1 MRQPRKLK
9 YYVYISDAKVDML
22 FAQIPAKLR
31 NRIAADLKVDLKIIS
46 ASITSR
52 ASEETRYSR
61 TALVDDFLRKH
72 TDLGTV
78 DDPKAYFA
86 GTMLMRWGPLYDG
99 RIVYFGGM
107 TDDTVI
113 GLAGSRRHIL
123 TSAGD
128 SHVNV
133 GGGSGA
139 PDLIAL
145 LRNADPN
152 IIGAVGLG
160 HLPSLGDQLG
170 RAEAAAIYT
179 ASTSMGGSVQQLDFV
194 AKRLATRGAA
204 PTSDSG
210 QDRQG
215 FGKTI
220 LLGTPVY
227 VAQAD

>member
-9 YYVYISDAKVDML
+9 YFVYISDAKVEML
-22 FAQIPAKLR
+22 FAQIPVRLR
-31 NRIAADLKVDLKIIS
+31 NRIAADLKIDLKIIS
-46 ASITSR
+46 ASINSR

-61 TALVDDFLRKH
+61 TALVDNFLRKH
-72 TDLGTV
+72 NELGTV

-86 GTMLMRWGPLYDG
+86 GTMFMRWGPLYEG

-107 TDDTVI
+107 TDHTVI

-128 SHVNV
+128 SEVDV

-145 LRNADPN
+145 LRSADPN
-152 IIGAVGLG
+152 IIGAAGLG
-160 HLPSLGDQLG
+160 QFPDLGDQLG
-170 RAEAAAIYT
+170 WAEAAAIYD
-179 ASTSMGGSVQQLDFV
+179 ASTSMTGSVQQLDFV
-194 AKRLATRGAA
+194 AKRLATRSAD

-210 QDRQG
+210 HERQG
-215 FGKTI
+215 FTKTI
-220 LLGTPVY
+220 LLGSPVY